1 MRHIPAFVW
10 LACACGLEQRF
21 SAAAA
26 AAGDSSGSTNT
37 QEGLALAQR
46 VSATPTTERGPSG
59 LSLKGDAG
67 VSASRTPGV
76 ITRRNTG
83 AAEGEGEESHVGEGT
98 GEGRGEG
105 DNNAPELHGSW
116 EETQQDPVLPEEEE
130 VEEEEEEEEGNDPIA
145 EIEGMDEHWTQ
156 HASVAQP
163 PGAVLENARSVY
175 SEISSDILTRWGYKY
190 ANTPLFSGG
199 MKFSD
204 GGKVVENKMLNAV
217 VEQEGFLAAFTGVST
232 TAGHDCLFEQSYPV
246 LLNETFGRLM
256 AATGVKFEAINVAM
270 GNTRVA
276 PYSYCVEAHA
286 GLEADLISW
295 DMTLMV
301 ASNECGKAAAG
312 IELFVRS
319 ATVLPK
325 RPVVLL
331 MDATPNQDV
340 CTNGHLRQ
348 IKKLDDGWH
357 AGPTGHLL
365 VADMLFMAYAEV
377 FLRALERL
385 NGVKPGI
392 TAAGLRQ
399 LNALSANGRLNLWES
414 LGLDGGGATDARPD
428 LHGEA
433 TAADSQSGSNNYP
446 AFMGGGR
453 GDILPPPSWCKGYRF
468 CQGAGSYRSEYFVEP
483 SQGHWAVTLNEEA
496 QSIKDYLKVSP
507 PRGFH
512 HPIDY
517 KWVLVGDAA
526 AGPIEFEFETLGIP
540 PAGRHRRR
548 RAKVEEGE
556 EEDAHTFSSSAG
568 REEPAPES
576 AGANEEFSNSA
587 GIDAEKTR
595 PTEDATDFDSRVT
608 VCKPDFIDRVQF
620 NETSGVRFSVD
631 GIQVETTVELVQV
644 GLHVQSCALLDV
656 AVGVGRH
663 TVKVEPLKVGEPY
676 VAISHVLYPA

>member
-1 MRHIPAFVW
+1 
-10 LACACGLEQRF
+10 
-21 SAAAA
+21 
-26 AAGDSSGSTNT
+26 
-37 QEGLALAQR
+37 
-46 VSATPTTERGPSG
+46 
-59 LSLKGDAG
+59 
-67 VSASRTPGV
+67 
-76 ITRRNTG
+76 
-83 AAEGEGEESHVGEGT
+83 
-98 GEGRGEG
+98 
-105 DNNAPELHGSW
+105 
-116 EETQQDPVLPEEEE
+116 
-130 VEEEEEEEEGNDPIA
+130 
-145 EIEGMDEHWTQ
+145 
-156 HASVAQP
+156 
-163 PGAVLENARSVY
+163 
-175 SEISSDILTRWGYKY
+175 
-190 ANTPLFSGG
+190 
-199 MKFSD
+199 
-204 GGKVVENKMLNAV
+204 
-217 VEQEGFLAAFTGVST
+217 
-232 TAGHDCLFEQSYPV
+232 
-246 LLNETFGRLM
+246 
-256 AATGVKFEAINVAM
+256 
-270 GNTRVA
+270 
-276 PYSYCVEAHA
+276 
-286 GLEADLISW
+286 
-295 DMTLMV
+295 MTLMV

-348 IKKLDDGWH
+348 IKKLDDGLTGACIPSRDLALVYREFGLHQISPRSLVPEITCGDEMFAHERLFNVTEKDFPRPVGWH

-399 LNALSANGRLNLWES
+399 LDALSANGRLNLRES
-414 LGLDGGGATDARPD
+414 LGLGGGGATDIPPD
-428 LHGEA
+428 PHGEA
-433 TAADSQSGSNNYP
+433 SAADSQSGSNNYP

-453 GDILPPPSWCKGYRF
+453 GDILPPPSWCKDYRF
-468 CQGAGSYRSEYFVEP
+468 CQGAGSYRCANTYSPLAGKNGSRLLDMVSENTPVVLNRNRSEYFVEP

-512 HPIDY
+512 HPIDH

-540 PAGRHRRR
+540 PAGRQRRR
-548 RAKVEEGE
+548 RAEVEEGEE

-568 REEPAPES
+568 REEPASES

-587 GIDAEKTR
+587 GIDAAKTR

-631 GIQVETTVELVQV
+631 GTQVETTVELVQV
-644 GLHVQSCALLDV
+644 GLHAQSCALLDV